1 MSKQNNVNPD
11 HYKVAGRERNSS
23 VAAKSPQQPRAM
35 NRNIQ
40 ERFDRRKQQQKKAKS
55 G

>member
-23 VAAKSPQQPRAM
+23 VAAKAPQQPRAM
-35 NRNIQ
+35 NREAR
-40 ERFDRRKQQQKKAKS
+40 ERFDRQQQKKKAKQT
-55 G
+55 